1 MNEGVPRQNQKRK
14 IMLGRRATG
23 YLPVGASHWRK
34 RHPPHASRKII
45 SSYFPFLKTTF
56 LQKQSPF
63 YSVSK
68 SLFQKISFLPIQK
81 TGRGIVTFSVPDEK
95 RFVASC
101 HSLPRAKNGLRHRDI
116 RRPRRKTGRQPFLQT
131 PLFHSSSPSASS
143 AGSLTKAQGA
153 VVEAQQPLVELAAD
167 R

>member
-1 MNEGVPRQNQKRK
+1 MLASLVQTGLNEGVPRQNQKRK

-81 TGRGIVTFSVPDEK
+81 TGRGIVTFTVPDENDSWHRAIHCPAQKTDRGIVTFAVPDEK
-95 RFVASC
+95 RAGNRFSKRPSFTVPA
-101 HSLPRAKNGLRHRDI
+101 LR
-116 RRPRRKTGRQPFLQT
+116 
-131 PLFHSSSPSASS
+131 
-143 AGSLTKAQGA
+143 
-153 VVEAQQPLVELAAD
+153 LV